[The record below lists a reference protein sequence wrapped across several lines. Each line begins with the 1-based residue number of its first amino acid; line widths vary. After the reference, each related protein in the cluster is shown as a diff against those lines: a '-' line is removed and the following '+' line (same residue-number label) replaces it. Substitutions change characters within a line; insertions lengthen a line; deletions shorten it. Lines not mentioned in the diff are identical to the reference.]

1 MYEDT
6 SVLSGAMLCVFAI
19 IAGAENIYR
28 ALEACRKC
36 AEACRKHHA
45 SVRNRVVILRKRVL
59 G

>member
-19 IAGAENIYR
+19 IAGAENTYR

-36 AEACRKHHA
+36 AEACRKHHG
-45 SVRNRVVILRKRVL
+45 SVRKRVAILRKRVL